1 MHYTCING
9 IFGQKFTP
17 RLAMLCYAMLCY
29 AMQDYNWV
37 WANCKD
43 FKIVTFLHKN
53 HEIWHFLPYF
63 YYDFL
68 TFERC
73 LFIFLTNFWWFFGI
87 YHAMTNSCHAEQL
100 TLTCHAEL
108 VSACITNL
116 VSLTDA
122 GIHIS
127 LTLSC
132 SLALNGS
139 AVRSL
144 PPLRPLLAHAVLFAR
159 SKRVCGAELSASSP
173 SARSRCLVRSL

>member
-1 MHYTCING
+1 
-9 IFGQKFTP
+9 
-17 RLAMLCYAMLCY
+17 
-29 AMQDYNWV
+29 
-37 WANCKD
+37 
-43 FKIVTFLHKN
+43 
-53 HEIWHFLPYF
+53 
-63 YYDFL
+63 
-68 TFERC
+68 
-73 LFIFLTNFWWFFGI
+73 
-87 YHAMTNSCHAEQL
+87 MTNSCHAEQL

-159 SKRVCGAELSASSP
+159 SKRVCGAELSAPPP
-173 SARSRCLVRSL
+173 SARSRFSFFEFIMDSSGIINLILSCRINKIRTKLKSYQNT